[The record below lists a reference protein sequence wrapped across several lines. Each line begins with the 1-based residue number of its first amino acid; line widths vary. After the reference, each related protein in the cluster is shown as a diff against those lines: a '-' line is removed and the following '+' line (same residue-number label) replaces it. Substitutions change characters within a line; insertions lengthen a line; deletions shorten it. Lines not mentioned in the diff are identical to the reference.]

1 MFTNTDGA
9 FLRRAMTIEW
19 LAKWPEVLGLLGVV
33 ICEAAERLGYAWPTL
48 GDDELPTALVL
59 FKAKGANISTAGEWV
74 GAMTPAAKAQ
84 LKRDLRDFSNFRPL
98 GGVTPELLYMRARF
112 PQIAADIDAYDAL
125 PRSEKLAAIN
135 ALTKKASGYWDGCWG
150 IWAKMKAKR
159 TGEAPSTSM
168 DEDISIMLDSV
179 LRKLSTDEGRQLL
192 DSLSEPSPDA
202 SGKRMM
208 RFYVAEMAQRR
219 FGRAGKPNRWCYQGA
234 R

>member
-1 MFTNTDGA
+1 
-9 FLRRAMTIEW
+9 MTIEW
-19 LAKWPEVLGLLGVV
+19 LSKWPEVLGLLGVV
-33 ICEAAERLGYAWPTL
+33 ICEAVERLGYAWPPL

-112 PQIAADIDAYDAL
+112 PQIALDIDAYDAL

-179 LRKLSTDEGRQLL
+179 LRKLSTEEDNFSIRFPTIPTPLESGRCVLRRRWRSGRTRRQAEPVVLPGRP
-192 DSLSEPSPDA
+192 LSGPTWHRPSI
-202 SGKRMM
+202 
-208 RFYVAEMAQRR
+208 
-219 FGRAGKPNRWCYQGA
+219 
-234 R
+234 